1 MALPEE
7 LRMTSCTIKNKFI
20 ILYCVNQNP
29 IRFNMTITLIL
40 IFAAEGMV
48 MVFRR

>member
-1 MALPEE
+1 
-7 LRMTSCTIKNKFI
+7 MTSCTIKNKFI
-20 ILYCVNQNP
+20 ILYGVNQNP
-29 IRFNMTITLIL
+29 IRVEMTITRIL